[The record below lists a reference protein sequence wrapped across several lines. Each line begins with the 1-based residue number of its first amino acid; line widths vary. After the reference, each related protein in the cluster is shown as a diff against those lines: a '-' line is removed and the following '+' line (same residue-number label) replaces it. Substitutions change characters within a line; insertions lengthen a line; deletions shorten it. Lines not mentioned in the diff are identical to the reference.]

1 MGFDS
6 IARLFVAG
14 VLFLQLHRLS
24 ALGVNE
30 LLYFRILRPPDIGY
44 IFSAAPARDF
54 GGDFTSSYD
63 EIFLVPAEPADG
75 CSELRNTHL
84 MEGQVIL
91 LQRGGCSFVRKARN
105 VEEAGGRAVLIADD
119 AWDNDSQY
127 LDMITDG
134 TTDTPSIPALF
145 LLGRDGVS
153 LAAPGTRM
161 RRYRISHRAWY
172 LRMGG
177 TESLSQR
184 RCDREVR
191 SPATRHICAN
201 RHRWDAQMATFH
213 TNARPIMHSES
224 AVLNGRNEAKHGS
237 LDDRCPSSPSVLLL
251 R

>member
-91 LQRGGCSFVRKARN
+91 LQRG
-105 VEEAGGRAVLIADD
+105 
-119 AWDNDSQY
+119 QY

-145 LLGRDGVS
+145 LLGRDGYELRPSKTAHTPLSAVGLS
-153 LAAPGTRM
+153 GTARHQNHLSFSDGCTRM

-201 RHRWDAQMATFH
+201 RHRWDAQMA
-213 TNARPIMHSES
+213 
-224 AVLNGRNEAKHGS
+224 
-237 LDDRCPSSPSVLLL
+237 
-251 R
+251 